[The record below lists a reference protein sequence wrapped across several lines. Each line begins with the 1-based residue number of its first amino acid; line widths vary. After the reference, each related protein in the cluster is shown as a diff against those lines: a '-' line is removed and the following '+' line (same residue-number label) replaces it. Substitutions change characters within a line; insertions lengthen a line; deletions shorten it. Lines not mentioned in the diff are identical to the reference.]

1 MATTAS
7 STLSAEERLSAR
19 SEGQWA
25 IVFRR
30 FRRHRMAMISLG
42 VLTVML
48 AASLLAPVIAPFP
61 RDHQDL
67 RSTFVAPMGLDA
79 DERVRVLGSDRI
91 GQDLFSRV
99 LYAGRIS
106 LLTAMAVSTIATF
119 IGVIAGLMAG
129 YFRGWVD
136 VAITRTVEFIATFP
150 SLPILLILASILV
163 RAEATVPL
171 PGFVTA
177 PLGAI
182 MAISDRE
189 AKQVA
194 MVILVLAF
202 LSWTGIARLMRG
214 MVFSV
219 REMQYIESSR
229 ALGGSHLRIIARH
242 IFPNALPPLIVSFT
256 LSINDALVAES
267 ALSFLG
273 FGIQPPTP
281 TWGNILS
288 MAQSFMFQHPWMPLV
303 PSMPL
308 LIAAISVNYIGDGL
322 RDALD
327 PRQKI

>member
-7 STLSAEERLSAR
+7 PTVSAQERTSKR

-42 VLTVML
+42 VLAVML
-48 AASLLAPVIAPFP
+48 TASVLAPVIAPFP

-67 RSTFVAPMGLDA
+67 QSTFVTPMGVDVDGRL
-79 DERVRVLGSDRI
+79 RILGSERL
-91 GQDLFSRV
+91 GQDLFTRL
-99 LYAGRIS
+99 LYAARIS
-106 LLTAMAVSTIATF
+106 LTTAIFVSILAAMV
-119 IGVIAGLMAG
+119 GVIFGLLAG
-129 YFRGWVD
+129 YFGGWVD
-136 VAITRTVEFIATFP
+136 MAITRTVEFISTFP
-150 SLPILLILASILV
+150 SLPILLIMASILV
-163 RAEATVPL
+163 RADTLITL
-171 PGFVTA
+171 PDIVVKPMGFVLA
-177 PLGAI
+177 V
-182 MAISDRE
+182 SDRE
-189 AKQVA
+189 AKQVT

-202 LSWTGIARLMRG
+202 LSWTTIARLMRG
-214 MVFSV
+214 MVLSV

-229 ALGGSHLRIIARH
+229 ALGGSNLRIIARH
-242 IFPNALPPLIVSFT
+242 VFPNALPPLIVSFT
-256 LSINDALVAES
+256 LLINDALVAES

-281 TWGNILS
+281 TWGNMLS

-303 PSMPL
+303 PSLAL
-308 LIAAISVNYIGDGL
+308 LITAISVNYVGDGL